1 MQGFQI
7 GQIHPTAIISD
18 KVKLSADVTIGANVI
33 IYDNVEIE
41 EKVFVGPN
49 SILGEPLS
57 GYYRDR
63 DYENPQLLIGR
74 GSILRAG
81 AFLYAGSKI
90 GEGFQC
96 GTKVTIREGA
106 RLGHHCSVGSYS
118 DLEGNCVIGDYV
130 RLHSSVHIA
139 QKTVIG
145 SYVWVFPYTL
155 FTNDPIPPSDEF
167 VGARVEDF
175 AVIASKVV
183 IMPGVNIGKDALV
196 SAMSLVQTDVPAETV
211 VVILLR
217 RSVIFVICAPRA
229 TVPRSIPGVTGLA
242 AICRGRMPAMRIG
255 AAKKNPWK
263 FPVSHRRSARALI
276 LNKPE
281 RKCANKAGRSVGRA
295 PFSLLVKRCALASD
309 WRLPSP
315 SVSTRW
321 GVARIGC
328 V

>member
-211 VVILLR
+211 VAGNPAKKIAHIRYLR
-217 RSVIFVICAPRA
+217 AKSNGSALYPWRYRFGRYMPWENAGYENWRRKKKSLE
-229 TVPRSIPGVTGLA
+229 IPSESSE
-242 AICRGRMPAMRIG
+242 IG
-255 AAKKNPWK
+255 AGFDSEQTGEK
-263 FPVSHRRSARALI
+263 VR
-276 LNKPE
+276 
-281 RKCANKAGRSVGRA
+281 
-295 PFSLLVKRCALASD
+295 
-309 WRLPSP
+309 
-315 SVSTRW
+315 
-321 GVARIGC
+321 
-328 V
+328 